1 VGSSRTPRPL
11 VGPYGRA
18 LNIAGR
24 GGRWSASRWKTA
36 AFGWLALAV
45 LATAVAGAVGAR
57 EMKQWAIANGD
68 SRRAEQILDEADF
81 KLPARESV
89 LIQSPTNTID
99 DPAFVRAVANVV
111 RSLFGEPNVLDVV
124 SPYER
129 PSWTRGSRGMCSGPS

>member
-1 VGSSRTPRPL
+1 
-11 VGPYGRA
+11 
-18 LNIAGR
+18 
-24 GGRWSASRWKTA
+24 
-36 AFGWLALAV
+36 
-45 LATAVAGAVGAR
+45 
-57 EMKQWAIANGD
+57 MKQWAIANGD

-111 RSLFGEPNVLDVV
+111 RSLSGEPNVLDVV

-129 PSWTRGSRGMCSGPS
+129 PSWTRGSRGMCRGPS